1 MEEIK
6 TGGIKMTPRWIFWA
20 WEAGIKSVWAALLL
34 MGAVGG
40 SAIIFFWG
48 RYEPVNTIREYGEVG
63 REVIVSEFP
72 YWWLTMGIFSLLA
85 GTFMLTKVGRMYRET
100 LSRLMVWMAG
110 AIMVAS
116 VVFKL
121 LKIAG

>member
-1 MEEIK
+1 
-6 TGGIKMTPRWIFWA
+6 
-20 WEAGIKSVWAALLL
+20 
-34 MGAVGG
+34 
-40 SAIIFFWG
+40 
-48 RYEPVNTIREYGEVG
+48 VNTIREYGEVG